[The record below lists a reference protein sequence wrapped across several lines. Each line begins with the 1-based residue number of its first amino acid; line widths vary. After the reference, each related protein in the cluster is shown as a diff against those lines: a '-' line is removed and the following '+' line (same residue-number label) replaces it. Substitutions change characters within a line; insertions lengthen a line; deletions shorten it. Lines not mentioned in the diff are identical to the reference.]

1 MSTKVKR
8 FKLNLKEYKVSAP
21 RQKLVDDGEGGKKL
35 ELVTV
40 KEFYPQRENMS
51 VWLRTSGIF
60 KSAEEIVEAITLAKQ
75 IRDHKEDSILL
86 DEREAQILKQ
96 ATNKIIEMTAEGRA
110 GLGGELH
117 EEAIVRVVTMEEVE
131 IEV

>member
-1 MSTKVKR
+1 MSKVKR
-8 FKLNLKEYKVSAP
+8 HRLNLEEYEVSAP
-21 RQKLVDDGEGGKKL
+21 RQKLVDDGKGGKKVDMYD
-35 ELVTV
+35 EVST
-40 KEFYPQRENMS
+40 YPQRENMS
-51 VWLRTSGIF
+51 VWLRMSGIF

-75 IRDHKEDSILL
+75 IRDHMGLFIML

-96 ATNKIIEMTAEGRA
+96 AMNKIIEMTAEGRA

-131 IEV
+131 VEV